1 MDELSTPVS
10 IFIYN
15 RYEITLNLFEI
26 LKKIKPKKLI
36 ISADGPKDIND
47 LEKCLKTRGI
57 FQSIPWDCQVEYN
70 YRKKNI
76 GCNLN
81 LIDGISR
88 TFKNYDKAIFLEDDC
103 HPNLSFF
110 KFCENLLDKYENDKR
125 ISIISGVNFMHGINN
140 KDVLYKNYSYYF
152 SNYNLIW
159 GWATWKR
166 TWNNF
171 DFESKHENDY
181 LESNFFLSKFNFYQR
196 LILKDFYSVMIQNK
210 NSVWDQKFSLKT
222 LSQNQYSII
231 PSKNLVTNVGGGD
244 FATNNIKISK
254 INFQKNYKM
263 DFPLNHPAFF
273 YTDKIRDAKIFKLIF
288 YQNPFYF
295 FPKLFIKFILS
306 RLRLLDLIF
315 KK

>member
-1 MDELSTPVS
+1 MVL
-10 IFIYN
+10 
-15 RYEITLNLFEI
+15 LFYQQYSD
-26 LKKIKPKKLI
+26 I
-36 ISADGPKDIND
+36 IRF
-47 LEKCLKTRGI
+47 LEKCLI
-57 FQSIPWDCQVEYN
+57 CH
-70 YRKKNI
+70 
-76 GCNLN
+76 L
-81 LIDGISR
+81 LI
-88 TFKNYDKAIFLEDDC
+88 
-103 HPNLSFF
+103 
-110 KFCENLLDKYENDKR
+110 
-125 ISIISGVNFMHGINN
+125 
-140 KDVLYKNYSYYF
+140 
-152 SNYNLIW
+152 
-159 GWATWKR
+159 
-166 TWNNF
+166 
-171 DFESKHENDY
+171 
-181 LESNFFLSKFNFYQR
+181 YQC
-196 LILKDFYSVMIQNK
+196 VMIQNK